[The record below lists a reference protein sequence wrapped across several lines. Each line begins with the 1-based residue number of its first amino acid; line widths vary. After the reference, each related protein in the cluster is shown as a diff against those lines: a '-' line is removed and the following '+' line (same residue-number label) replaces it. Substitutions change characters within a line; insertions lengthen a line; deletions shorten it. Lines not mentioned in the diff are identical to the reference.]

1 MKFRYDPDAD
11 ALYIRFK
18 EGAVADTDEVSAGVM
33 LDIDEEGNLL
43 GLEILD
49 ASKKLG
55 ERPLTVE
62 VEIPGTV
69 KEQVL

>member
-1 MKFRYDPDAD
+1 MRFRYDPDAD

-18 EGAVADTDEVSAGVM
+18 EGVIADTEEISAGVM
-33 LDIDEEGNLL
+33 MDVDEEGNLL
-43 GLEILD
+43 GLEILN

-55 ERPLTVE
+55 KWPLTVE
-62 VEIPGTV
+62 VEMPGIA